1 VAGTK
6 RKLTAQLDARME
18 IILKIA
24 RLSIIAGII
33 LSLAGCARRQTTV
46 RLVYAPAPPPTPSS
60 TAAEQGQ
67 VLIIQAPAPP
77 QPETAPLKPQETPP
91 TVSETPKLTPPQKVD
106 RSATVDSSPPKPEVL
121 PPPNAPQLEPLSS
134 VQQKTALQQQIG
146 ALKEGI
152 QSRIS
157 RLSRLGLSSED
168 RRALNDAQRFLSQ
181 SDTAVKQGDLQ
192 QSLKLA
198 EKADLLVS
206 AVEKNH

>member
-1 VAGTK
+1 VAGIK
-6 RKLTAQLDARME
+6 RKLTAPLDARME

-24 RLSIIAGII
+24 RLSIIAGI
-33 LSLAGCARRQTTV
+33 LLTFVSCARRQTTV
-46 RLVYAPAPPPTPSS
+46 RLVYAPAPPPAPSS
-60 TAAEQGQ
+60 TAAEQSK
-67 VLIIQAPAPP
+67 VLIIQEPAPP
-77 QPETAPLKPQETPP
+77 QPEAAPSKPQETPP
-91 TVSETPKLTPPQKVD
+91 VVSEGPKPMPSRKVD
-106 RSATVDSSPPKPEVL
+106 RSETVDSSPPKPEVL

-134 VQQKTALQQQIG
+134 MQQKTALQQQIG

-152 QSRIS
+152 QLRIS

-168 RRALNDAQRFLSQ
+168 RRALNDARRFLSQ